1 MKLGRS
7 DVQKEESLLQTPMP
21 LALADGINLKT
32 NKVLICDQPEDCG
45 LTVDIFVLNS

>member
-1 MKLGRS
+1 MIQNEVGKIRCLE
-7 DVQKEESLLQTPMP
+7 EESLLWTPMQ

-45 LTVDIFVLNS
+45 LTVDILF